1 MPDNAINSDVHER
14 RPTTFVT
21 LLVTG
26 LALIGLCVAASG
38 RTTPPAPVVPYEDY
52 GACPFECCTYRM
64 WTVEADTE
72 IRSDRRDGAPVAF
85 RVRRGEQVVGITGVV
100 VTTKLGR
107 AIVREPIVIELP
119 KPGLMPGSLV
129 YVLSYVGEGVWKIWA
144 GGQIYE
150 TEISGKEQI
159 CLGRRG
165 ETIAC
170 AIQIAEEPQ
179 TVWWAKV
186 RNSTG
191 QEGWTR
197 QVDHFGNI
205 DACG

>member
-1 MPDNAINSDVHER
+1 M
-14 RPTTFVT
+14 RPTIFFT
-21 LLVTG
+21 LLITG
-26 LALIGLCVAASG
+26 LALVGTGAAEDG
-38 RTTPPAPVVPYEDY
+38 WTTSPAPSLPYEDH
-52 GACPFECCTYRM
+52 GGCPFECCTYRT

-72 IRSDRRDGAPVAF
+72 VRTDRQDGSPVAF
-85 RVRRGEQVVGITGVV
+85 LVRRGEQVVGITGVV

-107 AIVREPIVIELP
+107 AIVREPILIESH

-129 YVLSYVGEGVWKIWA
+129 YVLSYVGEGAWKIWV

-150 TEISGKEQI
+150 TEISSREQI
-159 CLGRRG
+159 CVGRQG

-170 AIQIAEEPQ
+170 AIQITQEPQ
-179 TVWWAKV
+179 TVWWVKV

-197 QVDHFGNI
+197 QLDHFGNI